1 MPQVLTTNATIFC
14 PHGGKGTTIPSAPK
28 WQINGGYVAVEGDM
42 GVLACLF
49 APLPCASYQLQSMG
63 LNATQIDGRK
73 VILVTDFNRTV
84 TGLPLT
90 MIETHPII
98 DNSSPV
104 PIPVGQ
110 PAPPLSPP
118 MSDMVKPVVTSS
130 IGNLAFNKTTMSPA
144 TLAVTFTLITAHP
157 MRWILRQIDEPEQ
170 LSNNRTS
177 VQPLGLTVT
186 PSGGVWDVSPLT
198 ITMTM
203 TAPFMGTLAP
213 LAHRFF
219 MIGVSQRG
227 LSNFAEVVLTVG
239 T

>member
-1 MPQVLTTNATIFC
+1 VPQVLTTNAVILC
-14 PHGGKGTTIPSAPK
+14 PHLGKGISTPKSPK
-28 WQINGGYVAVEGDM
+28 WSINGGIVLVENDA
-42 GVLACLF
+42 GVLACPFLIY
-49 APLPCASYQLQSMG
+49 PCIGYQLRSMG
-63 LNATQIDGRK
+63 LNATRIDGRK
-73 VILVTDFNRTV
+73 VMLMTDFNQTL

-104 PIPVGQ
+104 PIPDGQ

-118 MSDMVKPVVTSS
+118 MADMAKPVVTSS
-130 IGNLAFNKTTMSPA
+130 IVNLAFNKTTMSPP
-144 TLAVTFTLITAHP
+144 TLIVTFTLIAAHP
-157 MRWILRQIDEPEQ
+157 LRWILRQIDEPEQ
-170 LSNNRTS
+170 VSNDRTS
-177 VQPLGLTVT
+177 GQPPGLTVT

-203 TAPFMGTLAP
+203 TADFMVTLAP
-213 LAHRFF
+213 LVHRFF
-219 MIGVSQRG
+219 MTGVSQRG